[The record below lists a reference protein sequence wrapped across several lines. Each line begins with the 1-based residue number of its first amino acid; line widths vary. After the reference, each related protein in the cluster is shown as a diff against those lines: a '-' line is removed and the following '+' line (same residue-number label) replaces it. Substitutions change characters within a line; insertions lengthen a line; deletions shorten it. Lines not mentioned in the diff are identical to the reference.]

1 MPRMKGKPYQGHPP
15 YSVVAEFSVGE
26 EMLAIEQRDFP
37 EHWHRIR
44 GLNFGVDHPAAAVEP
59 HQLQLLDWIIVGVRP
74 PSGD

>member
-1 MPRMKGKPYQGHPP
+1 MKGKPYQGHPP

-44 GLNFGVDHPAAAVEP
+44 EP